1 MKGRSLVGLMVGFAA
16 VTTGS
21 LSVLAKS
28 VRYFTD
34 VDLKRLSID
43 FENKVKFSPNIS
55 TKYSVGLVTQTE
67 SLLAAGLPG
76 ELKIARQNP
85 CKRGT
90 SIAPAQETRNIKENN
105 FQFSFNI
112 PTNYRTEKKQD
123 GKNLTITLHNPADD
137 NFLECC
143 KRNDPIACGYQT
155 LPVFVTVQP
164 ATSETRLIPE
174 LSVFI
179 KRVENIRETTIAK
192 QKAFVYTTKS
202 TMTGKIDADNVETS
216 LSASFLT
223 PDKRNIVTI
232 STSKYG
238 ENISPVEE
246 KVLNIVVSSFAF
258 VR

>member
-1 MKGRSLVGLMVGFAA
+1 MMKKGRVFFGAVATLVILGVGCLAESKHSTGLA
-16 VTTGS
+16 
-21 LSVLAKS
+21 
-28 VRYFTD
+28 
-34 VDLKRLSID
+34 
-43 FENKVKFSPNIS
+43 
-55 TKYSVGLVTQTE
+55 TKTK

-85 CKRGT
+85 CKRGS
-90 SIAPAQETRNIKENN
+90 SIAPAKETKNIKENN

-112 PTNYRTEKKQD
+112 PTNYRIEKEQD
-123 GKNLTITLHNPADD
+123 GKTLTITLHNPADD
-137 NFLECC
+137 KFLECC
-143 KRNDPIACGYQT
+143 KKNDPIACGYQT
-155 LPVFVTVQP
+155 LPVFVTVKA

-174 LSVFI
+174 IGVFI
-179 KRVENIRETTIAK
+179 KIIENIRETTIAK

-232 STSKYG
+232 YTSKYG

-246 KVLNIVVSSFAF
+246 KVLNIVISSFNF
-258 VR
+258 VK

>member
-1 MKGRSLVGLMVGFAA
+1 MIKKGRGFFSAVATLVILGVGCLVESKHSMGLA
-16 VTTGS
+16 
-21 LSVLAKS
+21 
-28 VRYFTD
+28 
-34 VDLKRLSID
+34 
-43 FENKVKFSPNIS
+43 
-55 TKYSVGLVTQTE
+55 TKTE
-67 SLLAAGLPG
+67 SLLAAGIPS

-85 CKRGT
+85 CKRGS
-90 SIAPAQETRNIKENN
+90 SIAPAKETKNIKENN

-112 PTNYRTEKKQD
+112 PTNYRTEKEQD
-123 GKNLTITLHNPADD
+123 GKTLTITLHNPADD
-137 NFLECC
+137 KFLECC
-143 KRNDPIACGYQT
+143 KKNDPIACGYQT
-155 LPVFVTVQP
+155 LPVFVTVKA

-174 LSVFI
+174 IGVFI
-179 KRVENIRETTIAK
+179 KIIENIRETTIAK

-238 ENISPVEE
+238 ENISSVEE

>member
-1 MKGRSLVGLMVGFAA
+1 VFSISTTKETKKMMKKGRVFLTAASTLVVLGVGCLVESKHSMGLA
-16 VTTGS
+16 T
-21 LSVLAKS
+21 KS
-28 VRYFTD
+28 
-34 VDLKRLSID
+34 
-43 FENKVKFSPNIS
+43 
-55 TKYSVGLVTQTE
+55 E
-67 SLLAAGLPG
+67 SLPAAGIPG
-76 ELKIARQNP
+76 ELKIAQRQNP
-85 CKRGT
+85 CKRG
-90 SIAPAQETRNIKENN
+90 SSVAPAKETKNIKENN

-123 GKNLTITLHNPADD
+123 GKDLTISLHNPADD

-143 KRNDPIACGYQT
+143 KKNDPIACGYQT
-155 LPVFVTVQP
+155 LPVFVTVKA

-174 LSVFI
+174 LGVFI
-179 KRVENIRETTIAK
+179 KRIDNIRETTIAK

-223 PDKRNIVTI
+223 PDKRNIITI

>member
-1 MKGRSLVGLMVGFAA
+1 MMKKGRVFFGAVATLVILGVGCLVESKHSMGLA
-16 VTTGS
+16 
-21 LSVLAKS
+21 
-28 VRYFTD
+28 
-34 VDLKRLSID
+34 
-43 FENKVKFSPNIS
+43 
-55 TKYSVGLVTQTE
+55 TKTK

-85 CKRGT
+85 CKRGS
-90 SIAPAQETRNIKENN
+90 SIAPAKETKNIKENN

-112 PTNYRTEKKQD
+112 PTNYRIEKEQD
-123 GKNLTITLHNPADD
+123 GKTLTITLHNPADD
-137 NFLECC
+137 KFLECC
-143 KRNDPIACGYQT
+143 KKNDPIACGYQT
-155 LPVFVTVQP
+155 LPVFVTVKA

-174 LSVFI
+174 IGVFI
-179 KRVENIRETTIAK
+179 KIIENIRETTIAK

-232 STSKYG
+232 YTSKYG

-246 KVLNIVVSSFAF
+246 KVFNIVVSSFAF

>member
-1 MKGRSLVGLMVGFAA
+1 MMKKGRVFFGAVATLVILGVGCL
-16 VTTGS
+16 VES
-21 LSVLAKS
+21 KH
-28 VRYFTD
+28 
-34 VDLKRLSID
+34 
-43 FENKVKFSPNIS
+43 
-55 TKYSVGLVTQTE
+55 SVGLATKTE
-67 SLLAAGLPG
+67 SLLAAGIPN
-76 ELKIARQNP
+76 ELKIAQRHNP
-85 CKRGT
+85 CKRG
-90 SIAPAQETRNIKENN
+90 SSVAPAQETRNIKENN

-123 GKNLTITLHNPADD
+123 GKNLTISLHNPADD
-137 NFLECC
+137 KFLECC
-143 KRNDPIACGYQT
+143 KKNDPIACGYQT
-155 LPVFVTVQP
+155 LPIFVAVQA
-164 ATSETRLIPE
+164 ATPETRLIPE

-179 KRVENIRETTIAK
+179 KRIENIRETTIAK

-202 TMTGKIDADNVETS
+202 TMIGKIDADNVETS

-246 KVLNIVVSSFAF
+246 KVLNTVISSFAF

>member
-1 MKGRSLVGLMVGFAA
+1 MMKKGRVFFGAVATLVILGVGCLVESKHSMGLA
-16 VTTGS
+16 
-21 LSVLAKS
+21 
-28 VRYFTD
+28 
-34 VDLKRLSID
+34 
-43 FENKVKFSPNIS
+43 
-55 TKYSVGLVTQTE
+55 TKTK

-85 CKRGT
+85 CKRGS
-90 SIAPAQETRNIKENN
+90 SIAPAKETKNIKENN

-112 PTNYRTEKKQD
+112 PTNYRIEKEQD
-123 GKNLTITLHNPADD
+123 GKTLTITLHNPADD
-137 NFLECC
+137 KFLECC
-143 KRNDPIACGYQT
+143 KKNDPIACGYQT
-155 LPVFVTVQP
+155 LPVFVTVKA

-174 LSVFI
+174 IGVFI
-179 KRVENIRETTIAK
+179 KIIENIRETTIAK

-232 STSKYG
+232 YTSKYG